1 MILLKYKRNNNFFFE
16 RFGCN
21 ILTIFWI
28 FLLTFQ
34 HTNLPGVL
42 NPPPP
47 QPRDDPPLGP
57 PSSSG
62 PRGQELIVL

>member
-1 MILLKYKRNNNFFFE
+1 MFFFE

-21 ILTIFWI
+21 ILTLFWI